1 MKRLLIVVDYQNDF
15 VCGSLGFDNAKK
27 LEKGIL
33 EKIAEYQNDEI
44 IYTLDTHFDDYLT
57 TAEGKSLP
65 VPHCIKGTGGHK
77 LYGGLADALKGKLC
91 FEKNTFPS
99 LEMAKYLEGKDFDT
113 IELCGLVS
121 NICVLSNAVMAKSAC
136 PNSEIIVDSS
146 LTAAADEELHQ
157 KSLDVMKG
165 LFIKV
170 L

>member
-15 VCGSLGFDNAKK
+15 VCGSLGFDKAKE

-65 VPHCIKGTGGHK
+65 VPHCIKGTVGHK
-77 LYGGLADALKGKLC
+77 LYGGLADALKGNLC

-99 LEMAKYLEGKDFDT
+99 LEMAKYLETVHKGKKAPNLMLKKINK
-113 IELCGLVS
+113 IESFRATSFGRKFI
-121 NICVLSNAVMAKSAC
+121 NFFINEYKT
-136 PNSEIIVDSS
+136 EG
-146 LTAAADEELHQ
+146 EE
-157 KSLDVMKG
+157 VE
-165 LFIKV
+165 
-170 L
+170 

>member
-65 VPHCIKGTGGHK
+65 VPHCIKGTVGHK

-91 FEKNTFPS
+91 FEKIHS
-99 LEMAKYLEGKDFDT
+99 HRLKWQSILKAKT
-113 IELCGLVS
+113 SI
-121 NICVLSNAVMAKSAC
+121 
-136 PNSEIIVDSS
+136 
-146 LTAAADEELHQ
+146 Q
-157 KSLDVMKG
+157 
-165 LFIKV
+165 
-170 L
+170 

>member
-15 VCGSLGFDNAKK
+15 VCGSLGFDKAKE

-65 VPHCIKGTGGHK
+65 VPHCIKGTVGHK

-99 LEMAKYLEGKDFDT
+99 LEMAKYLEGKDFNRALRT
-113 IELCGLVS
+113 CEQHMRTFKCRYGKIGL
-121 NICVLSNAVMAKSAC
+121 
-136 PNSEIIVDSS
+136 SEYRNNCRLISYRRGRRRIASKI
-146 LTAAADEELHQ
+146 A
-157 KSLDVMKG
+157 
-165 LFIKV
+165 
-170 L
+170 

>member
-1 MKRLLIVVDYQNDF
+1 MILYAEVLV
-15 VCGSLGFDNAKK
+15 FDKAKE

-65 VPHCIKGTGGHK
+65 VPHCIKGTVGHK

-121 NICVLSNAVMAKSAC
+121 NICILFKCRYGKIGLSEFRNNCRLISYRRGRRRNAS
-136 PNSEIIVDSS
+136 
-146 LTAAADEELHQ
+146 
-157 KSLDVMKG
+157 
-165 LFIKV
+165 
-170 L
+170 